1 MGFLDKWFQTEK
13 RAVYN
18 TQDTTTVETNQ
29 AFSLD
34 SLLNTNAVTEEKVL
48 KIPTAKSCVDLITS
62 TIASMPVYLYK
73 EAKDG
78 SIERV
83 NDNRVKLLNHEANDY
98 LNGYNLKKYMAKDF
112 VLHGATYVSI
122 IEAANTILELHPLP
136 ARSVVINKKVQDGY
150 RTVGA
155 EIVLSSSESGA
166 LNQVSKAPKR
176 FKPYELMIATQESH
190 DGLAGKGVIVHGQDI
205 FNQALSEMEYTS
217 NLYERGALPL
227 GLLKTDGRLNE
238 QQSNALRDAWQ
249 KLYGGI
255 RNSAKTVVLQEGMS
269 YQALSMNPT
278 EIQMNETRKSTS
290 SEICKLFNVPESM
303 ISTAAN
309 KYGSI
314 EQNQLHFLKHTLAPI
329 IMAIESAMDRALLLE
344 KEKKKG
350 YFFRFD
356 TAEIVRA
363 TEKER
368 TDAIVAGLSGGVLTI
383 NEARARLD
391 LPAIA
396 EDILKLSTGDVLL
409 DPKTGEVKVPNVEGS
424 DKPADGSEDPNQE
437 DTTQVDDNTEGD
449 AQSNDKPAEEPT
461 GAQTN

>member
-1 MGFLDKWFQTEK
+1 MGILDRWFSTEK
-13 RAVYN
+13 RAMN
-18 TQDTTTVETNQ
+18 DIQDTTTVETNQ

-34 SLLNTNAVTEEKVL
+34 SLLNTNAVTEEKVM
-48 KIPTAKSCVDLITS
+48 KIPTAKACVDLITS

-83 NDNRVKLLNHEANDY
+83 NDNRIKLLNHEANDY

-155 EIVLSSSESGA
+155 EIVLSNSESGA
-166 LNQVSKAPKR
+166 LNQVSRAPKK

-190 DGLAGKGVIVHGQDI
+190 DGLAGKGVIVYGQDI

-227 GLLKTDGRLNE
+227 GLLKAKSRLNE

-255 RNSAKTVVLQEGMS
+255 RNSAKTVVLQEGME
-269 YQALSMNPT
+269 YQALSMNPN
-278 EIQMNETRKSTS
+278 EIQMDATRKNTN
-290 SEICKLFNVPESM
+290 SEICKLFGVSESM
-303 ISTAAN
+303 VNAKQGKQYDSVSKN
-309 KYGSI
+309 N
-314 EQNQLHFLKHTLAPI
+314 EEFLKKTLTPI
-329 IMAIESAMDRALLLE
+329 ISAIESAMDRALLLE

-356 TAEIVRA
+356 TTELIRA
-363 TEKER
+363 NEKER
-368 TDAIVAGLSGGVLTI
+368 VETLTAAINGKLLTV
-383 NEARARLD
+383 NEARNKYD
-391 LPAIA
+391 LPSMN
-396 EDILKLSTGDVLL
+396 DDMLLLSTGDVVLN
-409 DPKTGEVKVPNVEGS
+409 PKTGEITVPNIEGG
-424 DKPADGSEDPNQE
+424 DKTKKED
-437 DTTQVDDNTEGD
+437 V
-449 AQSNDKPAEEPT
+449 QSNEQPTEEQST
-461 GAQTN
+461 GTSTD